1 MLYIMCTYEIQGN
14 FVVNKLCNV
23 AGIHKSIKRTI
34 NLLKKKILLK
44 VTNFNYSRKENK
56 QHQ

>member
-1 MLYIMCTYEIQGN
+1 MCTYEIQGN
-14 FVVNKLCNV
+14 FVVNKLYNV